1 MTFLIAA
8 VILVGA
14 LCVVDL
20 LLTFAVLRRLREQA
34 TELDRLGSTP
44 PEPFGFDPAAL
55 VGRSLPEPVVTHLP
69 RLVGVFDANCPTCFE
84 HAPRFAAQAGTQTLV
99 AVVSGTGPRVDEL
112 VGLLADVPTIVG
124 EDASQV
130 VTELEIQAFPTF
142 LRAAQDGTVMQ
153 AHAGPMS
160 DWQEP
165 AIP

>member
-20 LLTFAVLRRLREQA
+20 LLTFAVLRRLREHA
-34 TELDRLGSTP
+34 TELDRLARSP
-44 PEPFGFDPAAL
+44 SGFDPAAL
-55 VGRSLPEPVVTHLP
+55 VGRSLPEPVATHLP
-69 RLVGVFDANCPTCFE
+69 QLVGVFDANCPTCFE
-84 HAPRFAAQAGTQTLV
+84 HAPRFAAQAGALV
-99 AVVSGTGPRVDEL
+99 AVVSGTGSRVDEL
-112 VGLLADVPTIVG
+112 AGLLAKVPTIVG
-124 EDASQV
+124 EDAGRV
-130 VTELEIQAFPTF
+130 VRELGIQAFPTF
-142 LRAAQDGTVMQ
+142 LLAQDGTVTQ